1 MEFRSENDGYLLKL
15 ADDGAGLPEWIDPQ
29 NTGTLGLQLV
39 KSLVKQLNG
48 TIEFDRVM
56 GPIYPAFPGIELH
69 GKILTHYLLF
79 FIEFKGVVS
88 RTHGYSYF
96 WSQFPP

>member
-48 TIEFDRVM
+48 TIEFDR
-56 GPIYPAFPGIELH
+56 GNGTRFTLHFQELN
-69 GKILTHYLLF
+69 YMERF
-79 FIEFKGVVS
+79 
-88 RTHGYSYF
+88 
-96 WSQFPP
+96 